1 MAKKKIKVID
11 MNNKPISNEVQKED
25 IHVNKRFVK
34 AELPKK
40 EEKILVRDGRV
51 YKKLD
56 NQYGMWSDNGKV
68 FKL

>member
-1 MAKKKIKVID
+1 MTKKKIKVID

-34 AELPKK
+34 AVLPKE

>member
-11 MNNKPISNEVQKED
+11 MNNKSISNEAQKEEV
-25 IHVNKRFVK
+25 HVNKKFVK
-34 AELPKK
+34 VVVPK
-40 EEKILVRDGRV
+40 EEPKLLIRNGRV

-56 NQYGMWSDNGKV
+56 NQYGMYADNGEV

>member
-25 IHVNKRFVK
+25 IHIDKRFVK
-34 AELPKK
+34 VVPPKE

-51 YKKLD
+51 YKKID
-56 NQYGMWSDNGKV
+56 KQYGMWADNGKV